1 MNEGNKYSKLRLPFP
16 SEFKKFCI
24 YDLNEEIPFWVKSCL
39 KDKSFNRFI
48 NLFDIKLEFIATD
61 EATEKA
67 IEEFSSNMIDSDALI
82 EDLRI
87 PVIDVNLDLIIT
99 HEPTLNLLKKNN
111 IDTVSK
117 LADVGLV
124 NLKKI
129 KSMGISKIIYI
140 ANLVFRFYEE
150 TGSDDSDIE
159 LNISSND
166 EYIKNVL
173 LENHELKLIYFNDPR
188 FNKVKTETLI
198 YLNQETISNN
208 LAWNEILIN
217 LSHLCS
223 TQKIKEI
230 ISKLL
235 KKISDIKTL
244 SLEDQMKDIFVN
256 AIKNQGTNAYL
267 DTRLRN
273 LDYLSNR
280 LGINQSKEKCYTL
293 QRTADNTQP
302 KVTRERIR
310 QLESK
315 ILKFLD
321 FQPDSEIIFMPKL
334 NEIYKI
340 FKVNLLTNENNLA
353 KIIHKEGYGDWN
365 ISRLLKC
372 FEIFNYPSIFQIHSG
387 ILNTSSQKEKTS
399 LVIKKA
405 KKIVAQ
411 NGLVELSHLSDA
423 LLNDFEADEQF
434 LKKILSNKF
443 IKISENWYFCDTPS
457 NLLVSLAQRMANFS
471 TEFDLFDLKEAHIK
485 YQNLRTP
492 SFFADE
498 NRDFLGFMTPPT
510 LEISS
515 LFMLLDD
522 YEVSDQKIICK
533 KINNPYVKSEELA
546 DSQFLNYF
554 QARNFDCATFQEM
567 QKYFLIEQKMKE
579 GSFYQYLTYKPYI
592 KRYARGVYGVC
603 GKPPSNLILENAKNR
618 IQNNISPKIE
628 WQEDGQILIKVKL
641 MNVQSFVFSL
651 SDEYS
656 ELMNKDYF
664 EILHRGQV
672 LTKIKRS
679 GTTNFFYGLGKYLS
693 NILHCEIGDYI
704 AIYLDIST
712 YLAKAEIITEES
724 FFDD

>member
-1 MNEGNKYSKLRLPFP
+1 MSEGHKYSKLRLPFP
-16 SEFKKFCI
+16 SEFRKFCI
-24 YDLNEEIPFWVKSCL
+24 YDLDEEIPFWVKSCL

-48 NLFDIKLEFIATD
+48 NLFDNKLEFIATD
-61 EATEKA
+61 EATERA
-67 IEEFSSNMIDSDALI
+67 LEEFSSNMIDVDALI
-82 EDLRI
+82 ADLRI
-87 PVIDVNLDLIIT
+87 PVIDVNLDLIIA
-99 HEPTLNLLKKNN
+99 HEPTLDLLKKNN
-111 IDTVSK
+111 INTVSK
-117 LADVGLV
+117 LADIGLV

-140 ANLVFRFYEE
+140 ANLVFKFYEE
-150 TGSDDSDIE
+150 TGIDESDIE
-159 LNISSND
+159 LNTSRND
-166 EYIKNVL
+166 EYIKKVL

-198 YLNQETISNN
+198 FLYQETISNN

-217 LSHLCS
+217 LSHSCS
-223 TQKIKEI
+223 TQKIEEI

-235 KKISDIKTL
+235 KKTSDIKKL

-267 DTRLRN
+267 DTRLKN

-293 QRTADNTQP
+293 QKTADSTQP

-315 ILKFLD
+315 TLKFLD

-340 FKVNLLTNENNLA
+340 FKDNLLTNENNLA
-353 KIIHKEGYGDWN
+353 QTIQKEGYGDWN

-372 FEIFNYPSIFQIHSG
+372 FDIFNFPTIFQIHSG

-411 NGLVELSHLSDA
+411 NGLVEISHLNEA

-457 NLLVSLAQRMANFS
+457 NLLLSLAQRMANFS
-471 TEFDLFDLKEAHIK
+471 TEFDLFDLKEAHVK

-510 LEISS
+510 SEISS
-515 LFMLLDD
+515 LFKLLDD
-522 YEVSDQKIICK
+522 FEVSDQKIVCK

-554 QARNFDCATFQEM
+554 KARNFDCATFQEM

-704 AIYLDIST
+704 AIYLDIGT

>member
-82 EDLRI
+82 ADLRI